1 MTSFPLFYGLSLLF
15 MAREFANINSSFY
28 FMYRYITM
36 NGKALKQQ
44 YFEADRETYNKK
56 FGEFIKNNK
65 KIYFF
70 MFIDLFYFLWA
81 FVGVLFFDHKL
92 FFVALITLSFITS
105 KVTKLLEK
113 NAKFNIINYLTRID
127 SLISLIFLALIFQ
140 IYLLSTIGNIF

>member
-92 FFVALITLSFITS
+92 FFDCSYYF
-105 KVTKLLEK
+105 
-113 NAKFNIINYLTRID
+113 KFYNFKSHKDIRKKCKI
-127 SLISLIFLALIFQ
+127 
-140 IYLLSTIGNIF
+140 